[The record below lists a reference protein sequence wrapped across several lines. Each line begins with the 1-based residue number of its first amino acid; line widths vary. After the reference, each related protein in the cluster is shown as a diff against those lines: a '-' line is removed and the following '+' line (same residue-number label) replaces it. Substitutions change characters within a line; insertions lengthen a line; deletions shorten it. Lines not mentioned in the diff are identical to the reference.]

1 MIPISPAFSLI
12 GHQGRCFDLRFSSED
27 TDPLLLSSSEDG
39 TAKLWDTDKRKCLQ
53 TFVHNKSCE
62 VLRSSFLPIRSD
74 TSDNNSSFLCTA
86 GSDGKVIIW
95 KYSTDSSSNEKP
107 CVLQQLSH
115 KNEES
120 QIYVCEYNPLQRNL
134 LLTAADNQL
143 RLWDLE
149 ASNSPSV
156 VSYQHSFCWDFYCS
170 DSVSDDHFGGIE
182 RNPDREAYV
191 FDAKWHPSLPNII
204 LSILSDNTMKKIDIR
219 SKEVVN
225 IKFPRFIYDEELQQE
240 IKLGHPS
247 SVCALL
253 LNGFSSNLF
262 YPSL

>member
-1 MIPISPAFSLI
+1 MIHQISPTFSLI

-27 TDPLLLSSSEDG
+27 IDPLLLSSSEDG
-39 TAKLWDTDKRKCLQ
+39 TAKLWDTNKRKCLQ

-62 VLRSSFLPIRSD
+62 VLRSSFLPSLQSNMSD
-74 TSDNNSSFLCTA
+74 KNVSFLCTA
-86 GSDGKVIIW
+86 GSDGKVVLW
-95 KYSTDSSSNEKP
+95 KYSTDVSSNQTP

-149 ASNSPSV
+149 VSAASSS
-156 VSYQHSFCWDFYCS
+156 VSYQQSFCWDFYCS
-170 DSVSDDHFGGIE
+170 DSQSDDCFGGTQ

-191 FDAKWHPSLPNII
+191 FDAKWHPSFSDII
-204 LSILSDNTMKKIDIR
+204 LSILSDNTMKEIDIR
-219 SKEVVN
+219 SKESIN
-225 IKFPRFIYDEELQQE
+225 IKFPRCMYDEELQQE

-247 SVCALL
+247 SVRL
-253 LNGFSSNLF
+253 S
-262 YPSL
+262 